1 MRYRGGNQT
10 VLFFYLS
17 LSLKKQKDSFYISP
31 NYWLFSQDEITERER
46 ESLSLMSQSA
56 SCLRW
61 RLAGM
66 RLFVFKTFL
75 VCTIGNRVQWW
86 IRWLLPFVHS
96 SSTLNSSSTRW
107 CCSQRRDGC
116 AKKSFELSSAIR
128 PVVDSITQRIRQVIL
143 FPPLAS
149 LFFSF
154 WRNIS

>member
-17 LSLKKQKDSFYISP
+17 LSLSKNKKILSIFLRTIGCFHKMR
-31 NYWLFSQDEITERER
+31 LRRER